1 MSVSAVERDE
11 RAAEAAQRLQPR
23 LIKGMQADYV
33 AVFWDGE
40 NQSGLVPYGPNVL
53 VCMDPCSAATAGGIM
68 LTDDT
73 AERMNEASVTGCIM
87 AMGPEAFDG
96 LADRPK
102 VGDRVYIE
110 KYAGTKARG
119 KDNMFY
125 RVMDDS
131 CVVCGIGADAT
142 QVEG

>member
-1 MSVSAVERDE
+1 MSLSAVERDE

-33 AVFWDGE
+33 PVFWDGE
-40 NQSGLVPYGPNVL
+40 NRSGLVPYGPNVL
-53 VCMDPCSAATAGGIM
+53 VCMDPCSTSSAGGVL

-73 AERMNEASVTGCIM
+73 TERMNEASVTGCIM
-87 AMGPEAFDG
+87 AMGPEAFNG
-96 LADRPK
+96 LKARPQ

-119 KDNMFY
+119 KDSMFY

-131 CVVCGIGADAT
+131 CIACGIAGDAM